1 MENDPKD
8 GDFLTV
14 TPAAGEVVGD
24 TSDDLVIGA
33 PGENVDLFADEGAVA
48 VLRGSSARLTATGN
62 TLLTSPRP
70 RTRPRPATSSA
81 SSWAEPQLQGNGE
94 WLTGC
99 SRPAAYLSKRNGSSR
114 GWGSPSS
121 SAAARAPTPTIL

>member
-62 TLLTSPRP
+62 TLLTQSQ
-70 RTRPRPATSSA
+70 TSDPAEA
-81 SSWAEPQLQGNGE
+81 GDEFGFQLG
-94 WLTGC
+94 
-99 SRPAAYLSKRNGSSR
+99 
-114 GWGSPSS
+114 
-121 SAAARAPTPTIL
+121 